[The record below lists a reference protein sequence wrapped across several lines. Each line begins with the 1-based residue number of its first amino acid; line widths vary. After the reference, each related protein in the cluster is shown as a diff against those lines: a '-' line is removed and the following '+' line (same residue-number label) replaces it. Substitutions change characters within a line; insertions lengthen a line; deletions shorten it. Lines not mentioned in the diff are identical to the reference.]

1 MRVGT
6 RFIRWGTNGAPDLFA
21 IKQRLAKPLDYNDE
35 IDKGQ
40 EYTCIYISVLLG
52 LEIKAGKDIQ
62 SNAQKAFQ
70 EDFEVH
76 GGTYII
82 VRKTEDLD
90 EYV

>member
-1 MRVGT
+1 MKIGT

-21 IKQRLAKPLDYNDE
+21 LRKQVYECFAGPYYE
-35 IDKGQ
+35 
-40 EYTCIYISVLLG
+40 TALLG

-62 SNAQKAFQ
+62 SNAQKVFQ
-70 EDFEVH
+70 ENFEAH

-90 EYV
+90 EYI